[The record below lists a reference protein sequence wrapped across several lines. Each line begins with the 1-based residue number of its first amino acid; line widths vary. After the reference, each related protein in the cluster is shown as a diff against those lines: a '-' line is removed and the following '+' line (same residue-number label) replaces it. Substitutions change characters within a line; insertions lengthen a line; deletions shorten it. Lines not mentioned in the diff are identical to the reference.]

1 MKSKRKFLIGALCAA
16 ALLTALAGGLY
27 LRQVADYKRQVAAIQ
42 ITEVDL
48 AAVEDG
54 EYIGE
59 CDVGMVAAKVKV
71 TVEAHE
77 IIAVELLEHQNGR
90 GVPAEVIT
98 AEIVRRQKV
107 DVDAVSGATNSSQVI
122 KKAVENALG
131 QTNAVKYEEEAQ

>member
-1 MKSKRKFLIGALCAA
+1 MKRKRKFLIGALCAA
-16 ALLTALAGGLY
+16 ALLTTLAGGLY

-48 AAVEDG
+48 STVEDG

-59 CDVGMVAAKVKV
+59 CDVGMVSAKVM
-71 TVEAHE
+71 VEAHE

-90 GVPAEVIT
+90 GVPAEVIP

-122 KKAVENALG
+122 KKAVENALK
-131 QTNAVKYEEEAQ
+131 TNEEDAR